1 MLRSAPVSLLG
12 LRPLMPQAL
21 RCKLLPLAFVLA
33 LGAAACAEPPT
44 AAVNLGS
51 GVRFLPEVADSLND
65 AGRHPSIVTNPDGL
79 PVVAYFGF
87 DEKLEPGEVPVT
99 RPVGSP
105 SIPGVLLATVSE
117 QGFWTR
123 GAIAMAQEIPNVP
136 IAFDPAFEPSVADLT
151 PDNVT
156 GLAMVADGDTYHAV
170 WGSDAGL
177 YYATGSLDP
186 ATTTQA
192 VVTRVTKT
200 PGFGPSIALVGG
212 EPWIS
217 FYSSTSSRGT
227 VQLAAPNGDSW
238 SNDTIAIAGG
248 CDTCRTAVIDGAN
261 GPVVAYSN
269 GGGAVQV
276 ASNDGE
282 NGWVSFEVD
291 DAESAA
297 VTVGEGL
304 AGVPTDEGF
313 ALSYYARGEVVVGTF
328 TDPGNFS
335 SGTVGQVAEGSATE
349 EGAAT
354 SLAIGSDGSA
364 SVAWADASKGV
375 VFATGQPEDELAPV
389 DTGTSTVDGVY
400 PSLAVTQ
407 DGSVSYLA
415 WYATTE
421 ADLLVGGFGAFED
434 VPFAEPS
441 PTPTGPIG
449 TPTGPTAECAPADGS
464 VTVVAQ
470 GIAFT
475 EGDCIQATAGAP
487 FKIEFD
493 NRDEATQHNIEI
505 FAGEEPTGDTV
516 FSGDLVT
523 GPDQATYDV
532 PALDV
537 GTHAFNCV
545 VHPTTMIG
553 SIDVSGGAAGG
564 GGQGGGGGGQG
575 GGGGGQG
582 GGGGGQGGGGGGQGG
597 GGATVNLTASGIAF
611 DTSTIDLPA
620 NQPSTIHFVNEDN
633 ATQHNIAI
641 YPSADDLAN
650 PLFRGELVTGPGE
663 IDYAVDPLEAGEYY
677 FHCDV
682 HPTMSGTVNVS

>member
-1 MLRSAPVSLLG
+1 MVRSAPVTLLG
-12 LRPLMPQAL
+12 LRPLMPLAL
-21 RCKLLPLAFVLA
+21 RWKLLPLAFVLA

-44 AAVNLGS
+44 ATVNLGS

-65 AGRHPSIVTNPDGL
+65 AGRYPSVVTNPDGL

-87 DEKLEPGEVPVT
+87 EEKLEPGEVPIT

-105 SIPGVLLATVSE
+105 SIPGVFLATVSE

-123 GAIAMAQEIPNVP
+123 GAIAIEQEIPNVP
-136 IAFDPAFEPSVADLT
+136 IAFDPAFVPSVANLT
-151 PDNVT
+151 PDKVT

-170 WGSDAGL
+170 WGSDAGV

-192 VVTRVTKT
+192 VVTQVTKT

-212 EPWIS
+212 EPWIA
-217 FYSSTSSRGT
+217 FYSSTSSKGT

-238 SNDTIAIAGG
+238 SNDTIAEAAG
-248 CDTCRTAVIDGAN
+248 CDTCRTAVIAAAK

-269 GGGAVQV
+269 GGGGVQV

-291 DAESAA
+291 DAESTA

-304 AGVPTDEGF
+304 AGVQTQDGF
-313 ALSYYARGEVVVGTF
+313 ALSYYARDQVTVAVQDGQGNIASAPAGEIA
-328 TDPGNFS
+328 D
-335 SGTVGQVAEGSATE
+335 GSATE

-354 SLAIGSDGSA
+354 SLVIGADNAI
-364 SVAWADASKGV
+364 SVAWVDADEGV
-375 VFATGQPEDELAPV
+375 RFTTGDATHGIIALATVFEPI
-389 DTGTSTVDGVY
+389 DTGTATVDGAF
-400 PSLAVTQ
+400 PSIAANQ
-407 DGSVSYLA
+407 DGSVTYLA
-415 WYATTE
+415 WYATEE
-421 ADLLVGGFGAFED
+421 ADLLVGGYGDFED

-441 PTPTGPIG
+441 PTPTGPITQPS
-449 TPTGPTAECAPADGS
+449 TPTTACREVQNGT

-475 EGDCIQATAGAP
+475 EGDCIQAAAGEA

-532 PALDV
+532 PALDA

-553 SIDVSGGAAGG
+553 SIEVAE
-564 GGQGGGGGGQG
+564 GGGGGGQG

-582 GGGGGQGGGGGGQGG
+582 GGGGGGGQGG
-597 GGATVNLTASGIAF
+597 AGATVNVTASGIAF

-650 PLFRGELVTGPGE
+650 PLFRGELLTGPGE
-663 IDYAVDPLEAGEYY
+663 IDYAVDPLEAGKYY
-677 FHCDV
+677 FHCDI
-682 HPTMSGTVNVS
+682 HPTMNGTVNVS

>member
-1 MLRSAPVSLLG
+1 

-21 RCKLLPLAFVLA
+21 RWKLPPLAFVLA

-44 AAVNLGS
+44 ATVNLGS

-65 AGRHPSIVTNPDGL
+65 AGRYPSIVTNPDGL

-87 DEKLEPGEVPVT
+87 EEKLEPGEVPVT

-123 GAIAMAQEIPNVP
+123 GAIAMSQEIPNVP

-170 WGSDAGL
+170 WGSDAGV

-200 PGFGPSIALVGG
+200 PGYGLSIGLDGSG
-212 EPWIS
+212 TPWIA
-217 FYSSTSSRGT
+217 YYTSTSS
-227 VQLAAPNGDSW
+227 LANVELATPSDGGWTTEVIS
-238 SNDTIAIAGG
+238 SASIAN
-248 CDTCRTAVIDGAN
+248 CDTCRTAVFRAGAGASVAFGAGDRVWVATHDVENAWSTFNVPGAAGGQGLSAAPISDG
-261 GPVVAYSN
+261 VALAYY
-269 GGGAVQV
+269 
-276 ASNDGE
+276 DGS
-282 NGWVSFEVD
+282 GVSIATGSPSGSFETASVAD
-291 DAESAA
+291 
-297 VTVGEGL
+297 
-304 AGVPTDEGF
+304 
-313 ALSYYARGEVVVGTF
+313 
-328 TDPGNFS
+328 
-335 SGTVGQVAEGSATE
+335 VAEGSATDL
-349 EGAAT
+349 GAGT
-354 SLAIGSDGSA
+354 SIAVGSDGSV
-364 SVAWADASKGV
+364 SVAWVDASDGV
-375 VFATGQPEDELAPV
+375 MFATGDPASLKAV
-389 DTGTSTVDGVY
+389 DTGTSTVDGSS
-400 PSLAVTQ
+400 PSITVSEDGTVT
-407 DGSVSYLA
+407 YLA
-415 WYATTE
+415 YYATEE
-421 ADLLVGGFGAFED
+421 ADLLVGGYGAFED

-449 TPTGPTAECAPADGS
+449 TPTGPTAECTPVRDGV

-475 EGDCIQATAGAP
+475 EGDCIQAVAGEP
-487 FKIEFD
+487 FSIEFD
-493 NRDEATQHNIEI
+493 NQDEATQHNIEI

-523 GPDQATYDV
+523 GPDQASYDV
-532 PALDV
+532 PALDA

-553 SIDVSGGAAGG
+553 SVEVAEGSGGG
-564 GGQGGGGGGQG
+564 GGQGGGAGGGQGGGAGGGGGGQG
-575 GGGGGQG
+575 GGADT
-582 GGGGGQGGGGGGQGG
+582 GG
-597 GGATVNLTASGIAF
+597 GGATATVTASGIAF

-650 PLFRGELVTGPGE
+650 PLFRGELVTGPDE

-682 HPTMSGTVNVS
+682 HPTMNGTVNVS

>member
-1 MLRSAPVSLLG
+1 
-12 LRPLMPQAL
+12 MPQAL
-21 RCKLLPLAFVLA
+21 RWKLLPLAFVLA

-44 AAVNLGS
+44 ATVNLGS

-65 AGRHPSIVTNPDGL
+65 AGRYPSIVTNPDGL

-87 DEKLEPGEVPVT
+87 EEKLEPGEVPVT
-99 RPVGSP
+99 RPVGTP
-105 SIPGVLLATVSE
+105 SIPGVFLATVSE

-123 GAIAMAQEIPNVP
+123 GAIAIAQEIPNVP
-136 IAFDPAFEPSVADLT
+136 IAFDPAFQPSVADLT

-170 WGSDAGL
+170 WGSDAGV

-186 ATTTQA
+186 ATTTQS

-200 PGFGPSIALVGG
+200 PGYGLSIGLAGG
-212 EPWIS
+212 DPAIA
-217 FYSSTSSRGT
+217 FYTSTSSDAR
-227 VQLAAPNGDSW
+227 VQLATPDGDTW
-238 SNDTIAIAGG
+238 SDDTIAEGAG
-248 CDTCRTAVIDGAN
+248 CDTCRTAVIGGDR
-261 GPVVAYSN
+261 PTVAYSK
-269 GGGAVQV
+269 GGAGVEV

-282 NGWVSFEVD
+282 SGFVSFEVT
-291 DAESAA
+291 A
-297 VTVGEGL
+297 TGGQGL
-304 AGVPTDEGF
+304 SGVAMDGGI
-313 ALSYYARGEVVVGTF
+313 ALSYYDAA
-328 TDPGNFS
+328 N
-335 SGTVGQVAEGSATE
+335 GQVTIATRSGDGSVDTVAAAEIAEGSA
-349 EGAAT
+349 EGPRAAT
-354 SLAIGSDGSA
+354 GIALGAEGSVHVTWWD
-364 SVAWADASKGV
+364 ADAGV
-375 VFATGQPEDELAPV
+375 RFATGDPASLKAV
-389 DTGTSTVDGVY
+389 DTGTSTVDGSS
-400 PSLAVTQ
+400 PSITVNE
-407 DGSVSYLA
+407 DGSVTYLA
-415 WYATTE
+415 WYATEE
-421 ADLLVGGFGAFED
+421 ADLLVGGYGAFED

-449 TPTGPTAECAPADGS
+449 TPTGPTAECTPVQDGV

-475 EGDCIQATAGAP
+475 EGDCIQAVAGEP
-487 FKIEFD
+487 FSIEFD
-493 NRDEATQHNIEI
+493 NQDEATQHNIEI
-505 FAGEEPTGDTV
+505 FAGEEPTGDSV

-523 GPDQATYDV
+523 GPDQASYDV
-532 PALDV
+532 PALDA

-553 SIDVSGGAAGG
+553 SVEVAEGS
-564 GGQGGGGGGQG
+564 GGGGGQG
-575 GGGGGQG
+575 GGAGGGQG
-582 GGGGGQGGGGGGQGG
+582 GGAGAGGGGGSAN
-597 GGATVNLTASGIAF
+597 ATVTASGIAF

-682 HPTMSGTVNVS
+682 HPTMNGTVNVS

>member
-1 MLRSAPVSLLG
+1 MLRSALVTLLG

-21 RCKLLPLAFVLA
+21 RWKLPPLAFVLA

-44 AAVNLGS
+44 ATVNLGS

-65 AGRHPSIVTNPDGL
+65 AGRYPSIVTNADGL

-87 DEKLEPGEVPVT
+87 EDKLEPGEVPVT

-117 QGFWTR
+117 QGYWTR
-123 GAIAMAQEIPNVP
+123 GAIAIAQEIPNVP
-136 IAFDPAFEPSVADLT
+136 IAFDPAFAPSVADLT
-151 PDNVT
+151 PEDVT

-192 VVTRVTKT
+192 VVRPVTKT

-212 EPWIS
+212 EPWIA
-217 FYSSTSSRGT
+217 FYTSATSRGT
-227 VQLAAPNGDSW
+227 VQLATSDGGAWSTDS
-238 SNDTIAIAGG
+238 IAEAAG
-248 CDTCRTAVIDGAN
+248 CDTCRTAVIDGAH

-269 GGGAVQV
+269 GGAGVQV
-276 ASNDGE
+276 ATHDSE
-282 NGWVSFEVD
+282 NGWVSFEID
-291 DAESAA
+291 DAESTA

-304 AGVPTDEGF
+304 SGVATEDGF
-313 ALSYYARGEVVVGTF
+313 ALSFYERDEVAMGTF
-328 TDPGNFS
+328 KDPGNGGF
-335 SGTVGQVAEGSATE
+335 GTVGKVAEGSATE
-349 EGAAT
+349 AGAAT
-354 SLAIGSDGSA
+354 SLAIGPDGTIHT
-364 SVAWADASKGV
+364 AWVDASDGV
-375 VFATGQPEDELAPV
+375 VFATGEPGSTEPI
-389 DTGTSTVDGVY
+389 DTGTSTVDGVA
-400 PSLAVTQ
+400 PSLAVTA
-407 DGSVSYLA
+407 DGSVTYLA

-421 ADLLVGGFGAFED
+421 SDLLVGGYGAFED

-441 PTPTGPIG
+441 PTPTGPIS
-449 TPTGPTAECAPADGS
+449 TPAAPTAQCTPVQNGTVA
-464 VTVVAQ
+464 VVAQ

-475 EGDCIQATAGAP
+475 EGDCIQATAGEP
-487 FKIEFD
+487 FSIEFD
-493 NRDEATQHNIEI
+493 NRDEGTQHNVEI
-505 FAGEEPTGDTV
+505 FSGEEPTGDTV
-516 FSGDLVT
+516 FKGDLVT
-523 GPDQATYDV
+523 GPNQVTFDV
-532 PALDV
+532 PALDA

-553 SIDVSGGAAGG
+553 SVEVAEGGGGAGGGQGG
-564 GGQGGGGGGQG
+564 GGQGGGGGGGGGGGQG
-575 GGGGGQG
+575 GGGGAT
-582 GGGGGQGGGGGGQGG
+582 
-597 GGATVNLTASGIAF
+597 ATVTASGIAF

-641 YPSADDLAN
+641 FPSADDLAN
-650 PLFRGELVTGPGE
+650 PLFRGDLLTGPGE

-682 HPTMSGTVNVS
+682 HPTMNGTVNVS

>member
-1 MLRSAPVSLLG
+1 
-12 LRPLMPQAL
+12 MPQAL
-21 RCKLLPLAFVLA
+21 RWKLLPLAFVLA

-44 AAVNLGS
+44 ATVNLGS

-65 AGRHPSIVTNPDGL
+65 AGRHPSIVTNADGL

-87 DEKLEPGEVPVT
+87 EDKLEPGEVPVT
-99 RPVGSP
+99 RPVGTP

-123 GAIAMAQEIPNVP
+123 GAIAIAQEIPNVP
-136 IAFDPAFEPSVADLT
+136 IAFDPAFEPSVTHLT

-170 WGSDAGL
+170 WGSALGV

-192 VVTRVTKT
+192 QVTRVSKT
-200 PGFGPSIALVGG
+200 PGAGPSIALVNG
-212 EPWIS
+212 EPWIA
-217 FYSSTSSRGT
+217 FYTSTSSAAT
-227 VQLAAPNGDSW
+227 VQLATPNGDTW
-238 SNDTIAIAGG
+238 SDDTIAVAAG

-261 GPVVAYSN
+261 GPVVAYSK
-269 GGGAVQV
+269 GGGGVHV

-291 DAESAA
+291 DAESTA

-304 AGVPTDEGF
+304 AGVPTEDGF
-313 ALSYYARGEVVVGTF
+313 ALSYYARDQVTIATFDAQGNFAGNAAGEVA
-328 TDPGNFS
+328 D
-335 SGTVGQVAEGSATE
+335 GSATE
-349 EGAAT
+349 GGAGT
-354 SLAIGSDGSA
+354 SLAVAPDGSFY
-364 SVAWADASKGV
+364 VAWVDATDGV
-375 VFATGQPEDELAPV
+375 VFGTGELGSSI
-389 DTGTSTVDGVY
+389 DTGTSTVDGAF
-400 PSLAVTQ
+400 PSVAVND
-407 DGSVSYLA
+407 DGSVTYLA
-415 WYATTE
+415 WYATEE
-421 ADLLVGGFGAFED
+421 ADMLVGGYGAFQD

-449 TPTGPTAECAPADGS
+449 SPTGPTAECTPVRDDF

-475 EGDCIQATAGAP
+475 EGDCIQATAGEA
-487 FKIEFD
+487 FSIEFD
-493 NRDEATQHNIEI
+493 NRDEGTQHNIEI
-505 FAGEEPTGDTV
+505 FSGEEPTGDTV
-516 FSGDLVT
+516 FQGDLIT
-523 GPDQATYDV
+523 GPNQVVFKV
-532 PALDV
+532 PALDA

-553 SIDVSGGAAGG
+553 SVEVAEGA
-564 GGQGGGGGGQG
+564 GGGGGQG
-575 GGGGGQG
+575 GGGQG
-582 GGGGGQGGGGGGQGG
+582 GGAGG
-597 GGATVNLTASGIAF
+597 GGASANATVTASGIAF

-650 PLFRGELVTGPGE
+650 PLFRGELVTGPDE

-682 HPTMSGTVNVS
+682 HPTMNGTVSVS